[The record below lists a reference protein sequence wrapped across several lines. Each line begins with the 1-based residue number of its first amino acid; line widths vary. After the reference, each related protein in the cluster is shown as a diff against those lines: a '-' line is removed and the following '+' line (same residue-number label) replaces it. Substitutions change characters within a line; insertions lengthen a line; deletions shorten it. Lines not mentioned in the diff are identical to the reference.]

1 MKFLQNCKCHQ
12 RNSKRGGMLVLVL
25 IIFAVSL
32 ILISSA
38 MTITLASR
46 SRYYVNTERSQERLT
61 LSCAAEAVID
71 AIETQELTDTK
82 LKSMVG
88 ASQPYQITGASSMLN
103 SSGPSATDGKDIA
116 PGLAGQDV
124 SKTFFRVEAVPDSED
139 LDLIFSTL
147 IDVTGEDSKTE
158 NLRVRMKYTPPSDPI
173 QICSNMVTCGDETST
188 DIVDIQML
196 YVNTNKSYTVLHG
209 NVTVTAAGETY
220 IKNPCVFTGNVTG
233 GQGTKYY
240 NDMIFYG
247 PNAGINTQTSG
258 NGVKI
263 EEGYGDF
270 YFLGVNYGGES
281 GTQQVFRNNAG
292 QGVDATGFNVIADGA
307 YFYKANAKLN
317 DWTMGGSYTK
327 YWVVGSGSTVTRT
340 NDWAGNVVIEDTGSA
355 SIATSG
361 AGNSNKKYSS
371 PSDVT
376 DADTQ
381 AAYDRLSSKAAAYMN
396 DPKLKSAAEH
406 HVLTSEE
413 ADSAFGSYKKGDM
426 LSSAAYSNRNTVID
440 GGKAYKMSGT
450 YSDGSIEV
458 DLTKGTASI
467 YITGDVTFNA
477 FHIKCS
483 NATGNQLIILMA
495 EGTKLKMGTVKH
507 WENKITGIL
516 SVDVRNSTNFSE
528 PYGNNLK
535 GMSGEKPACMI
546 VGLGSNE
553 FFAGQANVVDAY
565 ISLAGKGEQASTVR
579 LQNGPHFYGRFEA
592 AKYEYTNGDPIK
604 LDYCPNMDEDDG
616 HPKPLISSYSAESY
630 EYFYT

>member
-71 AIETQELTDTK
+71 AIESQELTDAK
-82 LKSMVG
+82 LQSMVG
-88 ASQPYQITGASSMLN
+88 ASQPFMITGATATIN
-103 SSGPSATDGKDIA
+103 SSSPSATNGKDIA
-116 PGLAGQDV
+116 PGLAGENV
-124 SKTFFRVEAVPDSED
+124 SKTYFRVEAVSDSDD

-158 NLRVRMKYTPPSDPI
+158 NLRVRMKYTPPSEPI
-173 QICSNMVTCGDETST
+173 KICNNMVTCGDETSP
-188 DIVDIQML
+188 DVVDIQML
-196 YVNTNKSYTVLHG
+196 YVNTNQSYSVFHG
-209 NVTVTAAGETY
+209 KMKVTAAGETY

-240 NDMIFYG
+240 NDLIFYG

-258 NGVKI
+258 NGLKI
-263 EEGYGDF
+263 EAGKGDF
-270 YFLGVNYGGES
+270 YFLGVNYNGES
-281 GTQQVFRNNAG
+281 GTQEVFRNDAG
-292 QGVDATGFNVIADGA
+292 NGVDATGFNVIGDGA
-307 YFYKANAKLN
+307 YFYKAHAKTN
-317 DWTMGGSYTK
+317 DWTMGGIYTK
-327 YWVVGSGSTVTRT
+327 YWVVGSGSNVIRT
-340 NDWAGNVVIEDTGSA
+340 NNDGGNIVINDGGSA
-355 SIATSG
+355 SIPTSAPDNTNTYYADPATI
-361 AGNSNKKYSS
+361 
-371 PSDVT
+371 T
-376 DADTQ
+376 DTATNE
-381 AAYDRLSSKAAAYMN
+381 AYNRLKSKAASYMA
-396 DPKLKSAAEH
+396 DAKLRSAAEH

-413 ADSAFGSYKKGDM
+413 ADGAFGSYKKGDM
-426 LSSAAYSNRNTVID
+426 LNSMTYSNRNSVID

-450 YSDGSIEV
+450 YADGSIEV

-483 NATGNQLIILMA
+483 NASGNQLVILMA
-495 EGTKLKMGTVKH
+495 PGTHLTMGTVKH

-516 SVDVRNSTNFSE
+516 SVDQRNGTDFTN
-528 PYGNNLK
+528 PYGTNLK
-535 GMSGEKPACMI
+535 GKSGEKPACMI

-565 ISLAGKGEQASTVR
+565 ISLAGKGENASTIK
-579 LQNGPHFYGRFEA
+579 LQNGPQFYGRFEA
-592 AKYEYTNGDPIK
+592 AKFEYTNGDPIQ
-604 LDYCPNMDEDDG
+604 LDYCPSMDEDNDN
-616 HPKPLISSYSAESY
+616 PKPLISSYSAESY
-630 EYFYT
+630 EYFYD

>member
-71 AIETQELTDTK
+71 AIETQELTDAK
-82 LKSMVG
+82 LLSMVG
-88 ASQPYQITGASSMLN
+88 ASQPYQITGATALLN
-103 SSGPSATDGKDIA
+103 SSSPSSTDGKDIA
-116 PGLAGQDV
+116 PGLAGESN
-124 SKTFFRVEAVPDSED
+124 SKTYFRVESIADSDD
-139 LDLIFSTL
+139 LYLIFSTL

-158 NLRVRMKYTPPSDPI
+158 NLRVRMKYNPPSDPI
-173 QICSNMVTCGDETST
+173 QICSNMVTCGDETSP

-247 PNAGINTQTSG
+247 PNAGINTETSG

-281 GTQQVFRNNAG
+281 GTQEVFRDNSGN
-292 QGVDATGFNVIADGA
+292 GVPADGFNVIADGA
-307 YFYKANAKLN
+307 YFYKANATLT
-317 DWTMGGSYTK
+317 DWTMGGAYTK
-327 YWVVGSGSTVTRT
+327 YWVVGNGSTVKRT
-340 NDWAGNVVIEDTGSA
+340 NDWAGNVVVQDGGSA
-355 SIATSG
+355 TIATSG
-361 AGNSNKKYSS
+361 AGNSNKKYEDASGL
-371 PSDVT
+371 

-381 AAYDRLSSKAAAYMN
+381 AAYNRLSSRAAAYMV
-396 DPKLKSAAEH
+396 DEKLKSAAEH

-413 ADSAFGSYKKGDM
+413 ADSSFGAYKKGEM
-426 LSSAAYSNRNTVID
+426 LNFATYSNHNTVID
-440 GGKAYKMSGT
+440 GGKAYKMSGV

-495 EGTKLKMGTVKH
+495 ENTKLTMGTVKH

-516 SVDVRNSTNFSE
+516 SVDERNSTNFSE

-535 GMSGEKPACMI
+535 GKSGEKPACMI
-546 VGLGSNE
+546 VGLGGNE

-565 ISLAGKGEQASTVR
+565 ISLAGKGTQASTVK

-592 AKYEYTNGDPIK
+592 ARYEYTNGDPIQ
-604 LDYCPNMDEDDG
+604 LDYCPSMDEEDDN
-616 HPKPLISSYSAESY
+616 PKPLISSYEAVSY
-630 EYFYT
+630 EYFYE